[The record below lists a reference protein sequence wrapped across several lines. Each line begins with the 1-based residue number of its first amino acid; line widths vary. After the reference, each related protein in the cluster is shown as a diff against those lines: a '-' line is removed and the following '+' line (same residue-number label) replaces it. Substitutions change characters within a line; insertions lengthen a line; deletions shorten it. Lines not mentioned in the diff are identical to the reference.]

1 MINEALLDIIKE
13 PSKIKNK
20 SDRDPISEIDKFA
33 QNFNEYIE
41 KKGIEKVAINIPK
54 PTIPV
59 MATLLSAGAGL
70 TALYDYISQKRKESK
85 SHQNRTLV
93 LDHIKALYPKKEH
106 AYVEEAFASLSHVA
120 PYVAQDPLLSRTIIK
135 NMMQQMTRPDLQMKG
150 YGHVGIDTVAP
161 AGKLEET
168 RGRAKREFGAPT
180 TFSQILTEK
189 MRGAKEE
196 IGMYEKTFPKP
207 RKEREEED

>member
-1 MINEALLDIIKE
+1 MINEALLNMLKKPPEIKE
-13 PSKIKNK
+13 NSQK
-20 SDRDPISEIDKFA
+20 SPIDELDKFA
-33 QNFNEYIE
+33 EEFNKYIE
-41 KKGIEKVAINIPK
+41 KEGIEKVALNIPK

-70 TALYDYISQKRKESK
+70 TALFDYITQKREKSKGKETRS
-85 SHQNRTLV
+85 LV

-106 AYVEEAFASLSHVA
+106 AYVEEAFASLSHIA
-120 PYVAQDPLLSRTIIK
+120 PYVAQDPLISRTIIK

-150 YGHVGIDTVAP
+150 YGQVGIDTVTS

-168 RGRAKREFGAPT
+168 KRRSKKESPA
-180 TFSQILTEK
+180 TFAQILTER

-196 IGMYEKTFPKP
+196 IGMYEKTFPRP
-207 RKEREEED
+207 PKEVK